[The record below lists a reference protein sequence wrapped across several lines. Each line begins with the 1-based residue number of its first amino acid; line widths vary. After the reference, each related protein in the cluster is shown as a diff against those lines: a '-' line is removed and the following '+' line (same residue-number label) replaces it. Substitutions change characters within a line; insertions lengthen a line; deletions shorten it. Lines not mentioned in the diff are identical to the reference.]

1 MMKEDLN
8 ERGIDPIKVDLTQ
21 EIKQL
26 EKSIKIK
33 ERSDMLKF

>member
-33 ERSDMLKF
+33 ERSDMLRF